1 MVIVFLLLFF
11 FFPQPLIAEDNVVT
25 ELTNQINQLDLKLL
39 ELSRSKDT
47 LNNQI
52 KYLDTQYSLTELKIR
67 QTEAS
72 IVQLQTEIA
81 DLTIKIKELDVSLNQ
96 LTAVFIE
103 QINQNYRLN
112 KRLPYISILFTGN
125 FNHFFEQYKYLTR
138 AQKSSQD
145 TLLAMETA
153 RSNLDTQKQIKSQ
166 KQKDLSALETK
177 LEAQKKDLGN
187 QKNSKLVLLTITRN
201 DEARYRKLKTQAETE
216 LSSLL
221 AAKFV
226 GSRKVTKGEALGL
239 MGNSGYSFG
248 DHLHFGLYNLKED
261 DISTWS
267 YFNDIDAFDYLK
279 NHVWPM
285 NSPIE
290 ITQERG
296 RTKYSYLYADR
307 FHHGIDI
314 VSTNKTVRTVEN
326 GVAYFYLH
334 PSSSLG
340 NHVKVFHPDGKM
352 TLYLHLQ

>member
-11 FFPQPLIAEDNVVT
+11 FSISPARSV
-25 ELTNQINQLDLKLL
+25 DLVSDISTKIEEYTIKLF
-39 ELSRSKDT
+39 ELSKSKDT
-47 LNNQI
+47 LVNQI
-52 KYLDTQYSLTELKIR
+52 KYLDTQYSLTELKIK

-145 TLLAMETA
+145 TLLEMETA

-177 LEAQKKDLGN
+177 LEVQKKDLGN
-187 QKNSKLVLLTITRN
+187 QKKSKLVLLTITQN

-226 GSRKVTKGEALGL
+226 GSRQVNRGDALGL

-248 DHLHFGLYNLKED
+248 DHLHFGLYNLRED
-261 DISTWS
+261 NLSKWS
-267 YFNDIDAFDYLK
+267 YFDDIDALDYLK

-285 NSPIE
+285 NSPLE

-307 FHHGIDI
+307 FHHGIDM

-326 GVAYFYLH
+326 GVAYFYRN
-334 PSSSLG
+334 PGSSLG